1 MNMITKN
8 TNKILLFL
16 LKDLSVIGYNINQI
30 AKETKISLGSAFK
43 ILKELEKKNII
54 NKKNISNGSYY
65 KINFNFESQ
74 ILFELILINERKNQE
89 NKIKIYINEISKYI
103 DSELILLFGSILKNE
118 NYNDVDV
125 MFITDNTKKVLD
137 FCLNI
142 SKIRTKP
149 IVPFILKKK
158 DLIEELKKQNQTII
172 NIIKNSIIIKGEK
185 KFLEVIQN
193 VQQ

>member
-149 IVPFILKKK
+149 IVPFILKKE

>member
-1 MNMITKN
+1 M
-8 TNKILLFL
+8 
-16 LKDLSVIGYNINQI
+16 
-30 AKETKISLGSAFK
+30 
-43 ILKELEKKNII
+43 
-54 NKKNISNGSYY
+54 
-65 KINFNFESQ
+65 
-74 ILFELILINERKNQE
+74 RKNQE

-149 IVPFILKKK
+149 IVPFILKKE

-185 KFLEVIQN
+185 IFGGNSKCSTIN
-193 VQQ
+193 